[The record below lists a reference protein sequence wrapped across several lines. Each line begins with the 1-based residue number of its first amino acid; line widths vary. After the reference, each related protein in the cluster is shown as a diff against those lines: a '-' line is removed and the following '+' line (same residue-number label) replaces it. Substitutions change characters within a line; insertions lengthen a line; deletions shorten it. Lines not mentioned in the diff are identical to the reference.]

1 MFGPFDK
8 AEESEVSSWA
18 VKVAARLW
26 MLQTSFADD
35 PPQTRREY
43 LVEEIERSL
52 KEVAESR
59 REEYLVALMDRFPGP
74 ERFEFG
80 SAAVPPPQTEAPK
93 RTPLQLVQELIAQI
107 PQLPSETR
115 VAIAQRLQAAGL
127 LIPQGKGTE
136 LPAELIGKIGMTPD
150 EPVDE
155 ERLAKVF
162 AALFEMVVMLDHLIW
177 SVWKNIAP
185 KSALRRDTDTA
196 NLRRTIGRC
205 LAGDR
210 EVATLQ
216 VTQILDKTR
225 QLTAG
230 LLSALGP
237 AGETYARKHL
247 EKFAPEKIRT
257 SIESKSPG
265 FLGNIEQ
272 KCWRRYLELAGDLS
286 GPVVEKQMVDAI
298 VSYTEALFFR
308 PETRGH

>member
-8 AEESEVSSWA
+8 VEESEVSSWA

-35 PPQTRREY
+35 PPETRREY

-59 REEYLVALMDRFPGP
+59 REEYLAALMDRFPGP
-74 ERFEFG
+74 ERFEFA
-80 SAAVPPPQTEAPK
+80 AAVPPPQTEAPK

-127 LIPQGKGTE
+127 LIPQSKGIE

>member
-59 REEYLVALMDRFPGP
+59 REEYLAALMDRFPGP

-136 LPAELIGKIGMTPD
+136 LPAELIGKIGMTPA

-162 AALFEMVVMLDHLIW
+162 AALFDMVVMLDHLIW

-196 NLRRTIGRC
+196 NLRRTVGRC

-230 LLSALGP
+230 LLSAIGP
-237 AGETYARKHL
+237 AGETYARQHL

>member
-35 PPQTRREY
+35 PAETRREY

-59 REEYLVALMDRFPGP
+59 REEYLAALMDRFPGP

-80 SAAVPPPQTEAPK
+80 PAAVAPPQTEASK
-93 RTPLQLVQELIAQI
+93 RTPLQLVQELISQI

-115 VAIAQRLQAAGL
+115 VAIVQRLQAAGL
-127 LIPQGKGTE
+127 LIPQSKGIE

-162 AALFEMVVMLDHLIW
+162 AALFDMVVMLDHLIW
-177 SVWKNIAP
+177 SVWKNVAP

-196 NLRRTIGRC
+196 KLRRTIGRC

-230 LLSALGP
+230 LLSAIGP

>member
-18 VKVAARLW
+18 GKVAARLW

-35 PPQTRREY
+35 SPETRHEY

-59 REEYLVALMDRFPGP
+59 REEYLAALMDRFPGP
-74 ERFEFG
+74 ERFEFA
-80 SAAVPPPQTEAPK
+80 SAAVPTAQVEAPK
-93 RTPLQLVQELIAQI
+93 KSPLQLAQELIAQI

-127 LIPQGKGTE
+127 LIPQSKGIE
-136 LPAELIGKIGMTPD
+136 LPAELIGKIGLTPE
-150 EPVDE
+150 EPIDE

-162 AALFEMVVMLDHLIW
+162 AALFETVVMIDHLIW
-177 SVWKNIAP
+177 SVWKNVAP

-196 NLRRTIGRC
+196 NLRRIVGRC

-230 LLSALGP
+230 LLSAIGP
-237 AGETYARKHL
+237 AGETYARQHL
-247 EKFAPEKIRT
+247 EKFSPERIRT
-257 SIESKSPG
+257 SVESKSGG

>member
-8 AEESEVSSWA
+8 VEESEVSSWA

-35 PPQTRREY
+35 PPETRREY

-59 REEYLVALMDRFPGP
+59 REEYLAALMDRFPGP
-74 ERFEFG
+74 ERFEFA
-80 SAAVPPPQTEAPK
+80 AAVPPPQTEAPK

-127 LIPQGKGTE
+127 LIPQSKGIE

-308 PETRGH
+308 PKTRGH

>member
-18 VKVAARLW
+18 VNVAARLW

-35 PPQTRREY
+35 PPETRREY

-52 KEVAESR
+52 KDVAESH
-59 REEYLVALMDRFPGP
+59 REEYLAALMDRFPGP
-74 ERFEFG
+74 ERFELG
-80 SAAVPPPQTEAPK
+80 STAVPVAQVETSK
-93 RTPLQLVQELIAQI
+93 KSPLQLVEELIAQI
-107 PQLPSETR
+107 PHLPSETR
-115 VAIAQRLQAAGL
+115 VAIAQKLQAAGL
-127 LIPQGKGTE
+127 LIPQSKGIE
-136 LPAELIGKIGMTPD
+136 LPPELIGKIGMTLD

-185 KSALRRDTDTA
+185 KSALRRDSDTA
-196 NLRRTIGRC
+196 RLRRTIGRC

-230 LLSALGP
+230 LLSAIGP
-237 AGETYARKHL
+237 AGETYARQHL
-247 EKFAPEKIRT
+247 EKFSPDKIRT
-257 SIESKSPG
+257 SLESKSPG

>member
-1 MFGPFDK
+1 MFGLFDK
-8 AEESEVSSWA
+8 VEESEVSSWA

-35 PPQTRREY
+35 PPETRREY

-59 REEYLVALMDRFPGP
+59 REEYLAALMDRFPGP
-74 ERFEFG
+74 ERFEF
-80 SAAVPPPQTEAPK
+80 AAAMPPPQTEAPK

-127 LIPQGKGTE
+127 LIPQSKGIE

>member
-8 AEESEVSSWA
+8 VEESEVSSWA

-35 PPQTRREY
+35 PPETRREY

-59 REEYLVALMDRFPGP
+59 REEYLAALMDRFPGP

-127 LIPQGKGTE
+127 LIPQTKGIE

-185 KSALRRDTDTA
+185 KSALRRGTDTA

-230 LLSALGP
+230 LLSAIGP
-237 AGETYARKHL
+237 AGETYARQHL
-247 EKFAPEKIRT
+247 EKFAPDKIRT

>member
-35 PPQTRREY
+35 PPETRREY

-59 REEYLVALMDRFPGP
+59 REEYLAALMDRFPGP

-115 VAIAQRLQAAGL
+115 VAIAQRLQASGL
-127 LIPQGKGTE
+127 LIPQSKGIE
-136 LPAELIGKIGMTPD
+136 LPPELIGKIGMTPD

-162 AALFEMVVMLDHLIW
+162 AALFDMVVMLDHLIW

-225 QLTAG
+225 HLTAG
-230 LLSALGP
+230 LLSAIGP
-237 AGETYARKHL
+237 AGETYARQHL

>member
-1 MFGPFDK
+1 M
-8 AEESEVSSWA
+8 A
-18 VKVAARLW
+18 
-26 MLQTSFADD
+26 
-35 PPQTRREY
+35 PPQ
-43 LVEEIERSL
+43 
-52 KEVAESR
+52 AE
-59 REEYLVALMDRFPGP
+59 
-74 ERFEFG
+74 
-80 SAAVPPPQTEAPK
+80 TPK

-115 VAIAQRLQAAGL
+115 VAIVQRLQAAGL
-127 LIPQGKGTE
+127 LIPQSKGIE

-162 AALFEMVVMLDHLIW
+162 AALFDMVVMLDHLIW
-177 SVWKNIAP
+177 SVWKNVAP

-216 VTQILDKTR
+216 VTQILDRTR

-230 LLSALGP
+230 LLSAIGP
-237 AGETYARKHL
+237 AGETYARQHL

>member
-59 REEYLVALMDRFPGP
+59 REEYLAALMDRFPGP

-136 LPAELIGKIGMTPD
+136 LPAELIGKIGMTPA

-162 AALFEMVVMLDHLIW
+162 AALFDMVVMLDHLIW

-196 NLRRTIGRC
+196 NLRRTVGRC

-230 LLSALGP
+230 LLSAIGP
-237 AGETYARKHL
+237 AGETYARQHL

-286 GPVVEKQMVDAI
+286 GPVVQKQMVDAI

>member
-59 REEYLVALMDRFPGP
+59 REEYLAALMDRFPGP

-136 LPAELIGKIGMTPD
+136 LPAELIGKIGMTPA

-162 AALFEMVVMLDHLIW
+162 AALFDMVVMLDHLIW

-196 NLRRTIGRC
+196 NLRRTVGRC

-230 LLSALGP
+230 LLSAIGP
-237 AGETYARKHL
+237 AGETYARQHL

-286 GPVVEKQMVDAI
+286 GQVVQKQMVDAI

>member
-59 REEYLVALMDRFPGP
+59 REEYLAALMDRFPGP

-80 SAAVPPPQTEAPK
+80 SAAAPPPQTEAPK

-115 VAIAQRLQAAGL
+115 VVIAQRLQAAGL
-127 LIPQGKGTE
+127 LIPQSKGTE

-162 AALFEMVVMLDHLIW
+162 AALFDMVVMLDHLIW

-225 QLTAG
+225 HLTAG
-230 LLSALGP
+230 LLSAIGP
-237 AGETYARKHL
+237 AGETYARQHL